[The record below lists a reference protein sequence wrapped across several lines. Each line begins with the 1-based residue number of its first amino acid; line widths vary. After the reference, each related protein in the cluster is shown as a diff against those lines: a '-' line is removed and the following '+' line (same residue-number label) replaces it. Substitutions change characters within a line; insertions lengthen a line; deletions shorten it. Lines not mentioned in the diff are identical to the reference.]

1 MKLLFFTYL
10 WTLGFCII
18 NATCSDVNNLNGL
31 VENIIP
37 ASSSALDDLLPAFRM
52 RYRRFEQAIQEAVL
66 NPTDAT
72 VLARLGD
79 DIYEF
84 ITLVAEVSCNCL
96 SVSSNLHR
104 LH

>member
-1 MKLLFFTYL
+1 MKLLIFTYL

-31 VENIIP
+31 IENIIP
-37 ASSSALDDLLPAFRM
+37 ASSSTLDDLLPAFCM
-52 RYRRFEQAIQEAVL
+52 CYQRFEQAIQEAVL
-66 NPTDAT
+66 NLTDAT
-72 VLARLGD
+72 VLAQLGD

-84 ITLVAEVSCNCL
+84 ITLVTEVSCNCL